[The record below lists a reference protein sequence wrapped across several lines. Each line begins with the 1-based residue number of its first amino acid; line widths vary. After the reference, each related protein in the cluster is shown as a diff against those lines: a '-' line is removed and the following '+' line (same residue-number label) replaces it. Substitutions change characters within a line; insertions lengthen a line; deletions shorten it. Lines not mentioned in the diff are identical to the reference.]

1 VTLGPQRRSSLVRRP
16 SLVRRLVL
24 LASVWSLAALVVT
37 GLVLTALFQQAALS
51 RFDQGLNDVVQGLY
65 SGSSIEA
72 DGRVAAPP
80 ITDMRSLRAYS
91 GRYWQVAEPSAGGR
105 LTALIR
111 SRSLFDAEL
120 KVPDGFLVR
129 LQKSPGAVVYD
140 NTRGPDA
147 EALRIA
153 GLLSRLPGRAV
164 PVVFLAAEDRLPVDR
179 DAKRFAAVTLSALLL
194 LGIGLIA
201 AVVLQVRIGLKPLFE
216 LRREIAEVRNGKA
229 DRLSR
234 DYPTELSPVA
244 DELNGLLA
252 YNQEVVERQ
261 RTHVGNLAHA
271 LKTPLSV
278 MQAEA
283 ERFPGPLADLVQRQA
298 ETMRQQVEHHLRRAR
313 AAARSQGSG
322 ECTLVEPVVDELSR
336 ALESIFQ
343 YKKVEIDWICP
354 SELVFLGERQDLM
367 EMVGNLLENA
377 CKWSNGYVRVS
388 CRTQDPDGFI
398 FTVEDNGNGLP
409 ADRQI
414 EMLKRGA
421 RLDETSPGSGLG
433 LSIVDDLAR
442 AYGGTMR
449 LFSSDLNGL
458 GVVLVLP
465 ALKITTQ

>member
-1 VTLGPQRRSSLVRRP
+1 M
-16 SLVRRLVL
+16 VL

-37 GLVLTALFQQAALS
+37 GLVLTALFQQASLS

-72 DGRVAAPP
+72 GGQVAAPP
-80 ITDMRSLRAYS
+80 ITDVRSLRAYS
-91 GRYWQVAEPSAGGR
+91 GRYWQVAEPSSGGR

-120 KVPDGFLVR
+120 EVPDGFLAR
-129 LQKSPGAVVYD
+129 LQKSPGTVIYD
-140 NTRGPDA
+140 DIGGPDG
-147 EALRIA
+147 EALRIG

-164 PVVFLAAEDRLPVDR
+164 PVVFLAAEDRSPVDR
-179 DAKRFAAVTLSALLL
+179 DARRFAAVALSALLL

-201 AVVLQVRIGLKPLFE
+201 AVVLQVRIGLRPLFE

-229 DRLSR
+229 DRLSK

-252 YNQEVVERQ
+252 HNQEVVERQ

-278 MQAEA
+278 IQAET

-298 ETMRQQVEHHLRRAR
+298 NTMREQVEHHLRRAR

-322 ECTLVEPVVDELSR
+322 ERTLIEPVVDELSR
-336 ALESIFQ
+336 TLESIFK
-343 YKKVEIDWICP
+343 YKKVEIDWVCP
-354 SELVFLGERQDLM
+354 PEIAFLGERQDLM

-377 CKWSNGYVRVS
+377 CKWSNGYVWVS
-388 CRTQDPDGFI
+388 CRKEDPDRLV
-398 FTVEDNGNGLP
+398 FTIEDNGAGLP
-409 ADRQI
+409 VGRQN
-414 EMLKRGA
+414 EMLKRGV

-433 LSIVDDLAR
+433 LSIVDELAR
-442 AYGGTMR
+442 AYGGTMT

-465 ALKITTQ
+465 ASE

>member
-1 VTLGPQRRSSLVRRP
+1 M
-16 SLVRRLVL
+16 VL

-37 GLVLTALFQQAALS
+37 GLVLTALFQQASLS

-72 DGRVAAPP
+72 GGQVAAPP
-80 ITDMRSLRAYS
+80 ITDVRSLRAYS
-91 GRYWQVAEPSAGGR
+91 GRYWQVAEPSSGGR

-120 KVPDGFLVR
+120 KVPDGFLAR
-129 LQKSPGAVVYD
+129 LQKSPGAVIYD
-140 NTRGPDA
+140 DIGGPDG
-147 EALRIA
+147 EALRIG

-164 PVVFLAAEDRLPVDR
+164 PVVFLAAEDRSPVDR
-179 DAKRFAAVTLSALLL
+179 DARRFAAVALSALLL

-201 AVVLQVRIGLKPLFE
+201 AVVLQVRIGLRPLFE

-229 DRLSR
+229 DRLSKN
-234 DYPTELSPVA
+234 YPTELSPVA

-252 YNQEVVERQ
+252 HNQEVVERQ

-278 MQAEA
+278 IQAET

-298 ETMRQQVEHHLRRAR
+298 NTMREQVEHHLRRAR

-322 ECTLVEPVVDELSR
+322 ERTLIEPVVDELSR
-336 ALESIFQ
+336 TLESIFK
-343 YKKVEIDWICP
+343 YKKVEIDWVCP
-354 SELVFLGERQDLM
+354 PEIAFLGERQDLM

-377 CKWSNGYVRVS
+377 CKWTNGYVRVS
-388 CRTQDPDGFI
+388 CRKEDPDRLI
-398 FTVEDNGNGLP
+398 FTIEDNGAGLP
-409 ADRQI
+409 VGRQN
-414 EMLKRGA
+414 EMLKRGV

-433 LSIVDDLAR
+433 LSIVDELAR
-442 AYGGTMR
+442 AYGGTMT

-458 GVVLVLP
+458 GVALVLP
-465 ALKITTQ
+465 ASK